1 MGVPPAQQRTYGRL
15 ARCLG
20 RPLRRLTGVALA
32 VLAILALVS
41 ASTAVRAAAP
51 ETSAGGATAPAA
63 SRETAATPAAPAPR
77 SATPLGAPA
86 PLPADKLQGTRL
98 VDADANLSIDVPG
111 PGWEWSMLTVP
122 AGGLRS
128 TYAVTNRELGKRFL
142 VVVFEP
148 ALTSLPPSFLEGL
161 LHGLPNHGAGIQF
174 ESVAVPAGGQR
185 YRFTAESG
193 GRTQHCVVY
202 VVATGHAVAFQSCS
216 PEAGDA
222 PELAPWLASFRTLQ
236 PVTPAAAAEDRGARM
251 GLQFL
256 VVFPTVVG
264 AGTMLNLVAR
274 RPLVNAWRLG
284 GYAVVLLAGVTIASL
299 FLRGRMAGG
308 QGQLVGTIL
317 GSSVIPLILAVFGGN
332 VVAKRRR
339 RREATVRTR
348 AR

>member
-1 MGVPPAQQRTYGRL
+1 MP
-15 ARCLG
+15 
-20 RPLRRLTGVALA
+20 
-32 VLAILALVS
+32 VLPILALILTL
-41 ASTAVRAAAP
+41 ASTAARAAAQ
-51 ETSAGGATAPAA
+51 ETSAGVTPAPAA
-63 SRETAATPAAPAPR
+63 AGETAATPSAPAALKTPTAPAPR
-77 SATPLGAPA
+77 SVTPLGAPA
-86 PLPADKLQGTRL
+86 PLPAGKQQGTRL
-98 VDADANLSIDVPG
+98 VDAEANLSIDVPG

-122 AGGLRS
+122 AAGLLS

-142 VVVFEP
+142 VLVFEP
-148 ALTSLPPSFLEGL
+148 ALTSLPASFLEGL

-202 VVATGHAVAFQSCS
+202 VVATGRAVAFQSCS

-236 PVTPAAAAEDRGARM
+236 PVTPAAAEEDRGARM
-251 GLQFL
+251 GLLFL
-256 VVFPTVVG
+256 VAFLTVVG
-264 AGTMLNLVAR
+264 AGALLNVVAR

-284 GYAVVLLAGVTIASL
+284 GYAVVLLAGVTIAGL
-299 FLRGRMAGG
+299 FLRGRMASSPAGG

-317 GSSVIPLILAVFGGN
+317 GSTVIPLILAVFGGN

-339 RREATVRTR
+339 QRQASHP
-348 AR
+348 AALAGPPPPA